1 MQNSCVLSKHV
12 SYFSVRT
19 ESGCNNNRLYV
30 IVFSERVLKIT
41 VLGAGAMG
49 SLFSGY
55 LSRNNDVTVVD
66 VSEITVDVI
75 NDKGINIK
83 EKDGSILNCHPKA
96 VVSSKGIGHQDLVIV
111 FVKSMFTI
119 SALEGNR
126 NLIGPDTYIMTL
138 QNGAGHESKLLKFA
152 DRKHVIIGSTQ
163 HNSSVLQP
171 GFIFHG
177 GSGATSIG
185 LLDGNSE
192 SLADIARNLSSC
204 GFECHTENNVQK
216 QVWKKMFTNTAAS
229 SLTALF
235 QVPLGFIHT
244 DPNANWLMRQLCR
257 EAVEVANSLGLG
269 FDLEEVTNDVDK
281 VCINAPNGYTSIYA
295 DIRDGRRS
303 EVDTISGSVVEA
315 AHDQGI
321 NVPYHEMVVKC
332 IHALEN
338 KAKETR

>member
-1 MQNSCVLSKHV
+1 M
-12 SYFSVRT
+12 
-19 ESGCNNNRLYV
+19 
-30 IVFSERVLKIT
+30 KIT

-55 LSRNNDVTVVD
+55 LSRINDVTVVD
-66 VSEITVDVI
+66 VSDAMVNAI
-75 NDKGINIK
+75 NSKGTRIR
-83 EKDGSILNCHPKA
+83 EKDGSVTLCHPKA
-96 VVSSKGIGHQDLVIV
+96 VSNSAGIGFQDLIIV

-126 NLIGPDTYIMTL
+126 GLIGPDTYIMTL

-163 HNSSVLQP
+163 HNSSVIEP
-171 GFIFHG
+171 GFVNHG
-177 GSGATSIG
+177 GSGVTSIG
-185 LLDGNSE
+185 LIDGNSE
-192 SLADIARNLSSC
+192 CLSAIAENFTKC

-216 QVWKKMFTNTAAS
+216 QIWKKMFTNTAAS
-229 SLTALF
+229 SLTALY

-244 DPNANWLMRQLCR
+244 DPEANRLMRQLCK

-269 FDLEEVTNDVDK
+269 FDLDEVINDVEA

-295 DIRDGRRS
+295 DIRDGRKS

-321 NVPYHEMVVKC
+321 PVPYHEMVVKC
-332 IHALEN
+332 IHAMEN
-338 KAKETR
+338 KSKENK

>member
-1 MQNSCVLSKHV
+1 M
-12 SYFSVRT
+12 
-19 ESGCNNNRLYV
+19 
-30 IVFSERVLKIT
+30 
-41 VLGAGAMG
+41 GA
-49 SLFSGY
+49 LFSGY
-55 LSRNNDVTVVD
+55 LSRENEVTVVD
-66 VSEITVDVI
+66 VSETAVNAI
-75 NDKGINIK
+75 NSDGVRIK
-83 EKDGSILNCHPKA
+83 EKSGIILVRNPNAVIDSKA
-96 VVSSKGIGHQDLVIV
+96 LSHQDLVIV

-119 SALEGNR
+119 NALESNR

-163 HNSSVLQP
+163 HNSSVIEP
-171 GFIFHG
+171 GFVNHG
-177 GSGATSIG
+177 GSGVTSIG
-185 LLDGNSE
+185 LLDGDSDC
-192 SLADIARNLSSC
+192 LKGIAANFTKC

-269 FDLEEVTNDVDK
+269 FDLDEVTADVDK
-281 VCINAPNGYTSIYA
+281 VCENAPNGYTSIYA

-315 AHDQGI
+315 AHDQKI
-321 NVPYHEMVVKC
+321 AVPYHEMVVKC

-338 KAKETR
+338 KSREAK

>member
-1 MQNSCVLSKHV
+1 M
-12 SYFSVRT
+12 
-19 ESGCNNNRLYV
+19 E
-30 IVFSERVLKIT
+30 IVLKIT

-55 LSRNNDVTVVD
+55 LSRKNDVTVVD
-66 VSEITVDVI
+66 VSGVMVNAI
-75 NDKGINIK
+75 NENGVNIK
-83 EKDGSILNCHPKA
+83 EKDGSVLCCHPKA
-96 VVSSKGIGHQDLVIV
+96 VKSSVGIGPQGLVIV

-119 SALEGNR
+119 TALEGNR

-163 HNSSVLQP
+163 HNSSVIEP
-171 GFIFHG
+171 GVIFHG
-177 GSGATSIG
+177 GSGVTSIG

-192 SLADIARNLSSC
+192 SLEAIAKNLTDC
-204 GFECHTENNVQK
+204 GFECHTEENVQK
-216 QVWKKMFTNTAAS
+216 QVWKKLFTNTAAS
-229 SLTALF
+229 SLTALY

-269 FDLEEVTNDVDK
+269 FDLEEVTNDVEK

-315 AHDQGI
+315 AHVQGI
-321 NVPYHEMVVKC
+321 AVPYHEMVVRC
-332 IHALEN
+332 IHALED
-338 KAKETR
+338 KAKEAV

>member
-1 MQNSCVLSKHV
+1 M
-12 SYFSVRT
+12 
-19 ESGCNNNRLYV
+19 
-30 IVFSERVLKIT
+30 KIT

-55 LSRNNDVTVVD
+55 LSRKNEVTVVD
-66 VSEITVDVI
+66 VSDVTVNAI
-75 NDKGINIK
+75 NADGVNIK
-83 EKDGSILNCHPKA
+83 EKDGSILNCRPVA
-96 VVSSKGIGHQDLVIV
+96 VKESKGIGHQDLVIV

-119 SALEGNR
+119 AALEGNR
-126 NLIGPDTYIMTL
+126 NLIGPDTYLMTL

-163 HNSSVLQP
+163 HNSSVIQP
-171 GFIFHG
+171 GCIFHG
-177 GSGATSIG
+177 GSGVTSIG
-185 LLDGNSE
+185 LLDGGSKQLE
-192 SLADIARNLSSC
+192 PIAQNLTSC
-204 GFECHTENNVQK
+204 GFECHTEENVQK

-321 NVPYHEMVVKC
+321 SVLYHEMVVKC

-338 KAKETR
+338 KAKEAK

>member
-1 MQNSCVLSKHV
+1 M
-12 SYFSVRT
+12 
-19 ESGCNNNRLYV
+19 
-30 IVFSERVLKIT
+30 KIA

-49 SLFSGY
+49 ALFSGY
-55 LSRNNDVTVVD
+55 LSKNNEVTVVD
-66 VSEITVDVI
+66 VSEVMVNAIQTNGVR
-75 NDKGINIK
+75 IK
-83 EKDGSILNCHPKA
+83 EKDGIVTLCKPNA
-96 VVSSKGIGHQDLVIV
+96 VKSTAGIGAQDLVIV

-119 SALEGNR
+119 SALEGNK
-126 NLIGPDTYIMTL
+126 NLIGPDTYLMTL

-163 HNSSVLQP
+163 HNSSVIEP
-171 GFIFHG
+171 GFVNHG
-177 GSGATSIG
+177 GSGVSSIG
-185 LLDGNSE
+185 LLDGCSDAI
-192 SLADIARNLSSC
+192 SFIAENMTAC

-244 DPNANWLMRQLCR
+244 DPNANWIMKQLCR
-257 EAVEVANSLGLG
+257 EAVEVANKLGLG
-269 FDLEEVTNDVDK
+269 FDLAEVTADVDK
-281 VCINAPNGYTSIYA
+281 VCENAPNGYTSIYA

-315 AHDQGI
+315 AHDVGI
-321 NVPYHEMVVKC
+321 SVPYHEMVVKC

-338 KAKETR
+338 KAAN

>member
-1 MQNSCVLSKHV
+1 M
-12 SYFSVRT
+12 
-19 ESGCNNNRLYV
+19 
-30 IVFSERVLKIT
+30 
-41 VLGAGAMG
+41 GA
-49 SLFSGY
+49 LFSGY
-55 LSRNNDVTVVD
+55 LSRENEVTVVD
-66 VSEITVDVI
+66 VSETAVNAI
-75 NDKGINIK
+75 NSDGVRIK
-83 EKDGSILNCHPKA
+83 EKSGIILVRNPNAVIDSKA
-96 VVSSKGIGHQDLVIV
+96 LSHQDLVIV

-119 SALEGNR
+119 NALESNR

-163 HNSSVLQP
+163 HNSSVVEP
-171 GFIFHG
+171 GFVNHG
-177 GSGATSIG
+177 GSGVTSIG
-185 LLDGNSE
+185 LLDGDSDC
-192 SLADIARNLSSC
+192 LKGIAANFTKC

-235 QVPLGFIHT
+235 QVPLGFIHS

-269 FDLEEVTNDVDK
+269 FDLEEVTADVDK
-281 VCINAPNGYTSIYA
+281 VCENAPNGYTSIYA

-315 AHDQGI
+315 AHDQKI
-321 NVPYHEMVVKC
+321 AVPYHEMVVKC

-338 KAKETR
+338 KSKEAK

>member
-1 MQNSCVLSKHV
+1 M
-12 SYFSVRT
+12 
-19 ESGCNNNRLYV
+19 
-30 IVFSERVLKIT
+30 KIT

-55 LSRNNDVTVVD
+55 LSRKNDVTVID
-66 VSEITVDVI
+66 VSDVMVKAI
-75 NDKGINIK
+75 QGNGVRIR
-83 EKDGSILNCHPKA
+83 EKDGTVSTGCPSA
-96 VVSSKGIGHQDLVIV
+96 VKESSGLGCQDLIVV
-111 FVKSMFTI
+111 FVKSMFTV
-119 SALEGNR
+119 SALEANR

-163 HNSSVLQP
+163 HNSSVIEP
-171 GFIFHG
+171 GFVNHG
-177 GSGATSIG
+177 GSGMTSIG

-192 SLADIARNLSSC
+192 CLEEIAKTFTAC

-269 FDLEEVTNDVDK
+269 FDLDEVTADVDK
-281 VCINAPNGYTSIYA
+281 VCENAPNGYTSIYA

-321 NVPYHEMVVKC
+321 GVPYHEMVVKC

-338 KAKETR
+338 KGKEAR